1 MQEEFIIIFSWG
13 VSQNSFCNSNKLLY
27 FFILDRFKMQREMTT
42 CQINFS
48 CGIFPIR
55 VTQRKVRR
63 LICYGQCIYRYCTGG
78 WLQQADDKLSIE
90 KKPKQN
96 NQITKKKKKNNSTTK
111 TTPHQK
117 NCFTSSTF
125 CILPVN
131 SPFFLPSSQNALFF
145 LSISLQQ
152 TLVFSYFPAYF
163 RLPQQWKLSEV
174 D

>member
-1 MQEEFIIIFSWG
+1 MKEEFIIIFSWG

-63 LICYGQCIYRYCTGG
+63 LVCYGQCIYRYCTGG

-90 KKPKQN
+90 KKTKQN
-96 NQITKKKKKNNSTTK
+96 NQITKKKKPTTQQK
-111 TTPHQK
+111 QPHTK
-117 NCFTSSTF
+117 KIAS
-125 CILPVN
+125 L
-131 SPFFLPSSQNALFF
+131 ALHFVFF
-145 LSISLQQ
+145 LSILHFFCPLLKMLFSFLAYLFSRLWSFLIFLPILDSLNNGN
-152 TLVFSYFPAYF
+152 
-163 RLPQQWKLSEV
+163 
-174 D
+174 